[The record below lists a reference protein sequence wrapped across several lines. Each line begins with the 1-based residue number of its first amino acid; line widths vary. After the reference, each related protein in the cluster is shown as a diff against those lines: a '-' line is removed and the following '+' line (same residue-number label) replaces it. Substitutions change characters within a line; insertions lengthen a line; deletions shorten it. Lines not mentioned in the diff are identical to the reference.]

1 LDLREE
7 QRNPV
12 FIHLIDQLL
21 MLWVK
26 LVLLVQLVTV
36 INRLDPA
43 LAKPIALIC
52 SPHEQI
58 YNVEDFAVGNNSDHR

>member
-1 LDLREE
+1 MSYGRT
-7 QRNPV
+7 
-12 FIHLIDQLL
+12 
-21 MLWVK
+21 WVK